1 MAELYTRLENLKSK
15 QTEGVKTTR
24 YTTDAVRD
32 TRKRIRELLS
42 EADGLEET
50 QIPIDDARTLV
61 EYFSGI
67 RYLPEFKKTRKRQ
80 QGSSKPC
87 KSSSGSPSPS
97 RHCPLIIIQ
106 EIKEIGKNVNFQ
118 QIKSDK
124 IIYYAVINFFI

>member
-61 EYFSGI
+61 EYSAGYATC
-67 RYLPEFKKTRKRQ
+67 RSSKKTRKRQ

-87 KSSSGSPSPS
+87 KSSSDSPSPS

-124 IIYYAVINFFI
+124 IIYYAEINFFI

>member
-24 YTTDAVRD
+24 YTADAVRD

-67 RYLPEFKKTRKRQ
+67 RYLPEFKKYTEKATGLFKSMQVIFGFAVAVTTLSTYYYSRDKRN
-80 QGSSKPC
+80 
-87 KSSSGSPSPS
+87 
-97 RHCPLIIIQ
+97 RQ
-106 EIKEIGKNVNFQ
+106 EC
-118 QIKSDK
+118 
-124 IIYYAVINFFI
+124 